1 MPRLLLTPSE
11 MGAMDKAAIA
21 SGISGPHLMEN
32 AGRAVAE
39 AVSARWSPRP
49 VLVLCGPGNNGGD
62 GFVVARRLRA
72 SGWDVR
78 LALFGDRTRLTG
90 DAAFHAGLWEGTI
103 EPFSPAMLADRPL
116 VIDAIFGAGLARDIE
131 GEVALAIGMLIA
143 TDCDICAVDVPSGLD
158 GATGAVRGIAAP
170 ARLTVTFFRKK
181 PGHLLLPGREL
192 CGETVCAD
200 IGIPDRLLA
209 DSGAACWENGPDL
222 WQFPWPEMSGHK
234 YSRGHT
240 LILGGALLTGAARL
254 AAMAAMRIGAG
265 LLTVA
270 APRTAWSVYAASLTS
285 AMVQPIKDADD
296 FGALLSDTRRNAI
309 LLGPGAGLG
318 DETQTATLAA
328 LATERAVVIDADA
341 LTSFAGNPAMLFEAI
356 RGPCVLT
363 PHEGE
368 FARLF
373 PAKGDKLSRAR
384 AAAAQ
389 SGAVVLLKGADTVIA
404 STDGRA
410 VINSNAPPTLATG
423 GSGDVLS
430 GMITGLLAQGM
441 APFEAACAAAWMHGE
456 AAASF
461 GPGLIAEDLPGL
473 IPGVLRSLKPTT
485 SGGTALNPGHL
496 RQ

>member
-1 MPRLLLTPSE
+1 MVGGLTELSKRLLLTPSE

-21 SGISGPHLMEN
+21 SGISGPHLMES

-39 AVSARWSPRP
+39 AVLARWTPRP

-62 GFVVARRLRA
+62 GFVAARRLRA
-72 SGWDVR
+72 AGWDVR
-78 LALFGDRTRLTG
+78 LVLFGELARLSD
-90 DAAFHAGLWEGTI
+90 DAAFHAGLREGDV
-103 EPFSPAMLADRPL
+103 EAFSPAMLDDHPL
-116 VIDAIFGAGLARDIE
+116 VIDAIFGAGLTRDIE
-131 GEVALAIGMLIA
+131 GDVALAIGMLIA
-143 TDCDICAVDVPSGLD
+143 SNCDICAVDVPSGLD
-158 GATGAVRGIAAP
+158 GATGAIRGIAAP

-181 PGHLLLPGREL
+181 PGHVLLPGREL
-192 CGETVCAD
+192 CGETICAD
-200 IGIPDRLLA
+200 IKIPAALLA
-209 DSGAACWENGPDL
+209 QSGARCWENSPDL
-222 WQFPWPEMSGHK
+222 WLPLFPWPEMASYK
-234 YSRGHT
+234 YRRGHA

-265 LLTVA
+265 LLTIA
-270 APRTAWSVYAASLTS
+270 APRTAWSVYASTLTS
-285 AMVQPIKDADD
+285 AMVQPIKDEDD
-296 FGALLSDTRRNAI
+296 FGALLSDKRRNAI

-318 DETQTATLAA
+318 DETLTATLAA

-341 LTSFAGNPAMLFEAI
+341 LTCFAGNPETLFAAI
-356 RGPCVLT
+356 HGPCVLT

-373 PAKGDKLSRAR
+373 AARGDKLSRAR

-404 STDGRA
+404 APDGRA
-410 VINSNAPPTLATG
+410 AINSNAPPTLATG

-441 APFEAACAAAWMHGE
+441 APFEAACAAVWMHGE
-456 AAASF
+456 AAAAF

-473 IPGVLRSLKPTT
+473 IPGVLRGLKPK
-485 SGGTALNPGHL
+485 S
-496 RQ
+496 